1 MEVSAFMTEQL
12 KAQVVEQRAHDTEQH
27 AEMMRLLAECEA
39 KLEAKLEA
47 QRAGYET
54 KLEEQRK
61 ESEAKLEAQRKDLE
75 AKFRSK
81 LEKHR
86 CETQVQA
93 RTGEVAALQRRLEVL
108 SESKLLEDEELSAIF
123 DQVADAIGAGATEDG
138 ADHAWVCVMQMVRLS
153 EGIASEKM
161 FAAQLRRKFL

>member
-1 MEVSAFMTEQL
+1 M
-12 KAQVVEQRAHDTEQH
+12 
-27 AEMMRLLAECEA
+27 
-39 KLEAKLEA
+39 EA
-47 QRAGYET
+47 QR
-54 KLEEQRK
+54 KD
-61 ESEAKLEAQRKDLE
+61 SEAKLEAQRKDLE

-93 RTGEVAALQRRLEVL
+93 RIGEVTELQRRLEVL
-108 SESKLLEDEELSAIF
+108 SESKLLEDEELSTIF

>member
-1 MEVSAFMTEQL
+1 M
-12 KAQVVEQRAHDTEQH
+12 
-27 AEMMRLLAECEA
+27 
-39 KLEAKLEA
+39 
-47 QRAGYET
+47 
-54 KLEEQRK
+54 
-61 ESEAKLEAQRKDLE
+61 
-75 AKFRSK
+75 
-81 LEKHR
+81 
-86 CETQVQA
+86 
-93 RTGEVAALQRRLEVL
+93 LQRRLEAL